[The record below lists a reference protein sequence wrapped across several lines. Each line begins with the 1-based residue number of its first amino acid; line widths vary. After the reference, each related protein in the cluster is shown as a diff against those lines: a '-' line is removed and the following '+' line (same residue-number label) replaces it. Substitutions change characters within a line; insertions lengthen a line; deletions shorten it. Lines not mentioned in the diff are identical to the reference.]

1 MLAAKGMIRTGEKIN
16 RVGQD
21 FQMFLHFLTNSEIQ
35 NFYQIKP
42 KFNCD
47 YSKNILPKKRI
58 GHT

>member
-35 NFYQIKP
+35 NFYQIKLNLIAVIQ
-42 KFNCD
+42 KIFC
-47 YSKNILPKKRI
+47 LKK
-58 GHT
+58 G